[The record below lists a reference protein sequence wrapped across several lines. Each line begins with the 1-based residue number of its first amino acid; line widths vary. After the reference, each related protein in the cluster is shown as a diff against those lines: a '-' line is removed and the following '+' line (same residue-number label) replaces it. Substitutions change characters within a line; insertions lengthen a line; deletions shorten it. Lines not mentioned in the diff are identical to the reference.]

1 MEETGTYPGIK
12 ETIQK
17 FFSMLKKAR
26 LPYLWLIGYIG
37 ISMILANTGI
47 QVTEYTAEMFA
58 GNVSFTGIILP
69 FLLYSLLSLCISSI
83 SGIASGLCTARIDR
97 NLRRS
102 LWDSMVH
109 LPFRFYQDNRPKEM
123 ISRVT
128 TDITAVSQLVMQI
141 FLEFIT
147 TFYTCA
153 LILGK
158 IYSYDLKLMLTL
170 LVILPLQI
178 IIAWIAGQLRFGFGN
193 EVNQKQAELTQGIAE
208 RTGQS
213 LLINILTSYTGY

>member
-1 MEETGTYPGIK
+1 M
-12 ETIQK
+12 QK

-102 LWDSMVH
+102 LWASMVH